1 MSRDETSSSDVS
13 GSDSRQEETDSYPFP
28 LKNTPADEVEIESKR
43 RGKSIYQNYEI
54 LGRILERHEETI
66 QKRWLKKNRK
76 QRLEVLLT
84 AWPDMPPTHQPFYD
98 LWRHVDTDP
107 EVKVKQH
114 SSILWP
120 YINKESL
127 GKPAPFLLLLNSRG
141 RHPHPLFLDKDHQY
155 FHKAIETE
163 MVVKKP
169 YPTEDMSMLL
179 RGVPEDDYGT
189 VKKFPEA
196 APGVWLHL
204 SNKDYAWPTSTL
216 YGKEWPVQERLM
228 DFLVKC
234 CYRILHEIEPHNL
247 FSDVYPVQ
255 PEPELPS
262 TTQTEGLQTSLLEIT
277 FEAPYRVPTRLNFA
291 NLEKLF
297 AARAAAAEDHVW
309 AMREDPNYFAEQ
321 ISDMYDHVLLI
332 GDTREHKSKWGAAIG
347 EVLANAYT
355 MIEVFT
361 GAHRITKRLCQ
372 LQEKYAS
379 VVTPTEKLPDEY
391 NNQIRHFLSFVLT
404 VREVI
409 FLPKLE
415 LLVKRSLPFRAA
427 MNLWRF
433 RPEDRD
439 RPLTYNEQFWLKW
452 VVGHLYDSRGMLDN
466 ENDVVPD
473 IFAMNMVVDDL
484 ELQME
489 RDKTIRDLLS
499 PTAHAMM
506 GDFTIIIQ
514 TLHALERFE
523 PWNRGFGGEADDDSM
538 DWSTDSIRARLS
550 ILEQIHEAFESTP
563 APALLPFVENKL
575 GKFTYPEHRRRNK
588 ENVEMMRR
596 AESNLDAFWARA
608 DRYLYDRTK
617 NVNDSI
623 LMGLL
628 KSPRVLQRTPEWAE
642 PTKEKRKV
650 LDIEQPLSTFF
661 FGLSS
666 DNRDTKAS
674 GRLSV
679 KPPKA
684 KLKTRGTATKST
696 ETDEAP
702 AEAMAD
708 VALED
713 PKPIFVVDRR
723 ALKTF
728 RILFY
733 DPDVTSTPGEV
744 PWNDFLHALTS
755 VGLAAEKLYGSVWQF
770 SPYTLEANG
779 SIHFHEPHPH
789 NKVPFVIARRHGRRL
804 HRTYG
809 WTGEQF
815 VLDKIVMC

>member
-1 MSRDETSSSDVS
+1 MSRDEPFSSDVS
-13 GSDSRQEETDSYPFP
+13 GSDSGQEETDSYPFP

-43 RGKSIYQNYEI
+43 KGKSIYQNYEI

-84 AWPDMPPTHQPFYD
+84 AWPDMPPTHRPFYD

-107 EVKVKQH
+107 EVKFKQH
-114 SSILWP
+114 SSILRP

-127 GKPAPFLLLLNSRG
+127 GKPTPFLLLLNSRG
-141 RHPHPLFLDKDHQY
+141 RHPPPLFLDKDHQY
-155 FHKAIETE
+155 FHKAIQTE

-179 RGVPEDDYGT
+179 RGVPEDDYGI
-189 VKKFPEA
+189 
-196 APGVWLHL
+196 
-204 SNKDYAWPTSTL
+204 DYAWPTSTL
-216 YGKEWPVQERLM
+216 YGKEWPVWQYSTASGIVILEVQERLM

-247 FSDVYPVQ
+247 FSDVHPVQ

-309 AMREDPNYFAEQ
+309 AMREDPNYFAEH

-404 VREVI
+404 MREVI

-415 LLVKRSLPFRAA
+415 LLVKRSPPFRAA
-427 MNLWRF
+427 MTLWRF

-499 PTAHAMM
+499 PTSHAMM

-575 GKFTYPEHRRRNK
+575 GKFTYPERRRRNK
-588 ENVEMMRR
+588 ETVEMMRR

-608 DRYLYDRTK
+608 DRYLYDWTK
-617 NVNDSI
+617 NVNDS
-623 LMGLL
+623 
-628 KSPRVLQRTPEWAE
+628 PCFAE
-642 PTKEKRKV
+642 
-650 LDIEQPLSTFF
+650 
-661 FGLSS
+661 
-666 DNRDTKAS
+666 
-674 GRLSV
+674 
-679 KPPKA
+679 
-684 KLKTRGTATKST
+684 GT
-696 ETDEAP
+696 
-702 AEAMAD
+702 
-708 VALED
+708 
-713 PKPIFVVDRR
+713 
-723 ALKTF
+723 
-728 RILFY
+728 
-733 DPDVTSTPGEV
+733 
-744 PWNDFLHALTS
+744 
-755 VGLAAEKLYGSVWQF
+755 
-770 SPYTLEANG
+770 
-779 SIHFHEPHPH
+779 
-789 NKVPFVIARRHGRRL
+789 
-804 HRTYG
+804 
-809 WTGEQF
+809 
-815 VLDKIVMC
+815 

>member
-1 MSRDETSSSDVS
+1 
-13 GSDSRQEETDSYPFP
+13 
-28 LKNTPADEVEIESKR
+28 
-43 RGKSIYQNYEI
+43 
-54 LGRILERHEETI
+54 
-66 QKRWLKKNRK
+66 
-76 QRLEVLLT
+76 
-84 AWPDMPPTHQPFYD
+84 MPPTHRPFYD
-98 LWRHVDTDP
+98 LWRQVGTGP
-107 EVKVKQH
+107 EVKAKQH

-127 GKPAPFLLLLNSRG
+127 GKSTPFLLLLNSRG
-141 RHPHPLFLDKDHQY
+141 RHPPPLFLDTDAQY
-155 FHKAIETE
+155 FNKAKLTE
-163 MVVKKP
+163 MVVEPP
-169 YPTEDMSMLL
+169 YATEDMKLVL
-179 RGVPEDDYGT
+179 RGVSQDDYGI

-196 APGVWLHL
+196 DPGVWLHL
-204 SNKDYAWPTSTL
+204 SNKDYDWPTSTI
-216 YGKEWPVQERLM
+216 YGKEWPVWQYSTASGMVILEIQERLM

-234 CYRILHEIEPHNL
+234 CYRILHDIEPNNL
-247 FSDVYPVQ
+247 FSDTYPVQ
-255 PEPELPS
+255 PEPTLPS
-262 TTQTEGLQTSLLEIT
+262 NTQTEGLQTSLLEIT

-309 AMREDPNYFAEQ
+309 TMREDPNYFAEQ
-321 ISDMYDHVLLI
+321 VSDMYDHVQLI

-347 EVLANAYT
+347 QVLANAYT

-361 GAHRITKRLCQ
+361 EAHRITKRLCE

-379 VVTPTEKLPDEY
+379 VINPTEKLPDEY
-391 NNQIRHFLSFVLT
+391 NDQIRHFLSFLLT
-404 VREVI
+404 MREAV

-415 LLVKRSLPFRAA
+415 LLIKRSPSFRAA
-427 MNLWRF
+427 INLWRF
-433 RPEDRD
+433 HPEDRD
-439 RPLTYNEQFWLKW
+439 RPLTYNEQFLLMC
-452 VVGHLYDSRGMLDN
+452 VLRHLYDSRGLLDDGQ
-466 ENDVVPD
+466 DVVPD
-473 IFAMNMVVDDL
+473 IFAMNMAMNDL
-484 ELQME
+484 ELQTE

-499 PTAHAMM
+499 PTAHVMM

-523 PWNRGFGGEADDDSM
+523 PWNRGFSAEVDDDSM
-538 DWSTDSIRARLS
+538 DWSTDVIEARLG
-550 ILEQIHEAFESTP
+550 ILGQIHEALESTP
-563 APALLPFVENKL
+563 SPGLLPFFENKL

-588 ENVEMMRR
+588 ENAEMMRR
-596 AESNLDAFWARA
+596 AESNLDSFWARA

-617 NVNDSI
+617 NMNESI

-628 KSPRVLQRTPEWAE
+628 KSPRVLQRTPEWVE
-642 PTKEKRKV
+642 PTKEKKKV

-666 DNRDTKAS
+666 DDGDTKAS
-674 GRLSV
+674 DRLSV
-679 KPPKA
+679 KPAKA
-684 KLKTRGTATKST
+684 KLKTRGTTIQST
-696 ETDEAP
+696 DTDEAP
-702 AEAMAD
+702 AEAMAE
-708 VALED
+708 VTLED
-713 PKPIFVVDRR
+713 PKPVFKVDRR

-789 NKVPFVIARRHGRRL
+789 NKAPFVIARRHGRRL
-804 HRTYG
+804 YRTYR

-815 VLDKIVMC
+815 VLDK